1 MLDKET
7 KIEELNISELREFK
21 DHPFKVDKTSQDFLT
36 LKDSISKIGVAN
48 PIVVRYQHGGY
59 EIISGHRR
67 TEACRELG
75 IKTIPAI
82 VSNVSDMEAILA
94 MVDSN
99 IQRENILISERAF
112 AYKMKLNAL
121 TWYVGCKDKT
131 VSQFETPKR
140 NDEVLAEQ
148 MGISRAHIQRY
159 IRLTNLKKPLLDMV
173 DNYKI
178 PVNVAVELSFLQ
190 AHQQQAVFDFI
201 EENGIRLNVV
211 QAKNLREYAAKN
223 GLGEGEVKRLLTGEV
238 KSENPYRK
246 EFIKKYF
253 PKDYT
258 DEKIATVL
266 KDLLAKWKEQTI

>member
-1 MLDKET
+1 
-7 KIEELNISELREFK
+7 
-21 DHPFKVDKTSQDFLT
+21 
-36 LKDSISKIGVAN
+36 
-48 PIVVRYQHGGY
+48 
-59 EIISGHRR
+59 
-67 TEACRELG
+67 
-75 IKTIPAI
+75 
-82 VSNVSDMEAILA
+82 
-94 MVDSN
+94 
-99 IQRENILISERAF
+99 
-112 AYKMKLNAL
+112 
-121 TWYVGCKDKT
+121 
-131 VSQFETPKR
+131 
-140 NDEVLAEQ
+140 
-148 MGISRAHIQRY
+148 
-159 IRLTNLKKPLLDMV
+159 V